1 MYTFD
6 GRVRYSE
13 VGEDGCMSLQSLLDY
28 FQDCSTFHSEDIG
41 LGMEYL
47 KKLGQVWLL
56 NAWQIC
62 IERYPKLTERIVIGT
77 APYEFRGF
85 IGCRN
90 FLMKTAAGEVLAY
103 ANSIW
108 TLLDTET
115 MRPAKPSEKMLQ
127 GYVIE
132 EKYPMNYAP
141 RKIAVPAG
149 GKALESFTVKPHHLD
164 TNHHVN
170 NGQYV
175 RMAMDC
181 IPADFKI
188 RQLRVEYKSQAV
200 LGDEIYPVAAVGDEG
215 KLFTVCLNKEDGTP
229 YSIVELQQ
237 DGDRNDSIR

>member
-13 VGEDGCMSLQSLLDY
+13 VGEDGCMSLQSILDY

-41 LGMEYL
+41 LGMKYL
-47 KKLGQVWLL
+47 KELGQVWLL
-56 NAWQIC
+56 SAWQIC
-62 IERYPKLTERIVIGT
+62 IERYPGLAERIVTGT
-77 APYEFRGF
+77 SPYEFRGF

-90 FLMKTAAGEVLAY
+90 FLMKTEAGEVLAY

-108 TLLDTET
+108 TLLDTKT

-132 EKYPMNYAP
+132 EKYPMYYAP
-141 RKIAVPAG
+141 RKIAVPAD
-149 GKALESFTVKPHHLD
+149 GKAMESFTVKPHHLD

-181 IPADFKI
+181 IPGDFKI

-200 LGDEIYPVAAVGDEG
+200 LGDEIYPVVAVGKQG
-215 KLFTVCLNKEDGTP
+215 KVYTVSLNKEDGTP
-229 YSIVELQQ
+229 YSIVEFAM
-237 DGDRNDSIR
+237 GWREE